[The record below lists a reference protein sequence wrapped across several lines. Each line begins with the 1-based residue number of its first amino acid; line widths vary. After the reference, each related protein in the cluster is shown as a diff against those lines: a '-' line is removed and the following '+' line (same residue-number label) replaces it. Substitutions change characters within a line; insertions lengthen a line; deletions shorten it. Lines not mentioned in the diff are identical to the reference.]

1 MSIIEHYN
9 SRTSPSISLEFFPP
23 KTESGKN
30 NLLERIRRM
39 SIMDPSFITVT
50 WGAGGTTATKTIE
63 LATEISRNYH
73 NIPVCMHL
81 TCTNMEPEL
90 IDKALEECRKA
101 GIRNILALRGDPP
114 IDLEDNM
121 TDSTLI
127 HDGINNNNNRS
138 NLMSDINNDSMDEDI
153 PESLEEP
160 ISFVYASDLVK
171 YIKNKYGNEFCIGV
185 AGYPE
190 GHFDSSGE
198 YDQDPIR
205 DLVYLRQK
213 IDAGADFVI
222 TQLFYDVDKFIEF
235 EAMFRQQ
242 ISKDIPLFPG
252 LMPINSFH
260 LFNRAAKLSHA
271 SIPTRILDRFPPE
284 IQYDDDSVK
293 SIGVEILI
301 EIIEEI
307 YKRTQGRV
315 RCFHFYTLNLEKA
328 IAQIISQSPTLS
340 YILEENETDSI
351 NANDNNY
358 PILYDNDSDDD
369 DDNNNN
375 NIIIKNFNGYDDIA
389 TIKSLDENNLITED
403 DADIMSI
410 DDIESNISLSGDV
423 RKRRRRSS
431 VISVELIRNRVY
443 IHKED
448 DPHITERI
456 PTKKFLISI
465 SKGRGTLGRHAT
477 WDEFPNGR
485 FGDSRSPAYGE
496 IDGYGPTIK
505 VSKKKALELWGQPTN
520 ILDLKNIFIRHLE
533 GSIDAIPWYDQ
544 GLSAETAFIQEELIQ
559 LNERGYLTL
568 ASQPATNG
576 SLSSDKIFGWGP
588 KNGRVYQK
596 AFVEMF
602 VYKQQWENVLKPK
615 LEHYGRLI
623 VSYYVGDSQGN
634 FETNLDPNSSNI
646 VTWGVFP
653 NSPVIQT
660 TRIEEES
667 FKAWRDEAFSIWSEW
682 AKLFPRNTPPNKFLR
697 KVYSDYCLVSIV
709 HHDFIEPDELW
720 EILLD

>member
-1 MSIIEHYN
+1 MSIIEYYN
-9 SRTSPSISLEFFPP
+9 NRSDPSISLEFFPP
-23 KTESGKN
+23 KTKSGKN
-30 NLLERIRRM
+30 ILLERIRRM

-63 LATEISRNYH
+63 LASEISKNYN

-114 IDLEDNM
+114 IDLEDNIIN
-121 TDSTLI
+121 TTSLSDNISNDNRNDLL
-127 HDGINNNNNRS
+127 HDANNNT
-138 NLMSDINNDSMDEDI
+138 MDEDV
-153 PESLEEP
+153 PGSLEVP

-171 YIKNKYGNEFCIGV
+171 YIKYKYGNEFCIGV

-205 DLVYLRQK
+205 DLVYLKQK

-222 TQLFYDVDKFIEF
+222 TQLFYDVDKFLEF
-235 EAMFRQQ
+235 EMMFRQQ
-242 ISKDIPLFPG
+242 VSKNIPLFPG

-271 SIPTRILDRFPPE
+271 TIPTKILDRFPPE
-284 IQYDDDSVK
+284 IRYDDDSVK
-293 SIGVEILI
+293 SIGVDILI

-328 IAQIISQSPTLS
+328 IAQIVSQSPTLS
-340 YILEENETDSI
+340 YILEENGTDGISADDNNYTI
-351 NANDNNY
+351 LCDNNSNDNNV
-358 PILYDNDSDDD
+358 
-369 DDNNNN
+369 
-375 NIIIKNFNGYDDIA
+375 KNFSNYDDTA

-410 DDIESNISLSGDV
+410 DDIESNISLSGDF

-443 IHKED
+443 IHKQDE
-448 DPHITERI
+448 PHITEKI

-465 SKGRGTLGRHAT
+465 SKGKGTLGRHAT

-496 IDGYGPTIK
+496 IDGYGPSIK
-505 VSKKKALELWGQPTN
+505 VSKKKALELWGQPIN

-602 VYKQQWENVLKPK
+602 VYKQQWETVLKPK
-615 LEHYGRLI
+615 LKHYGRRI
-623 VSYYVGDSQGN
+623 VSYYAGDSQGN

-646 VTWGVFP
+646 VTWGIFP

-697 KVYSDYCLVSIV
+697 QVHSDYCLVSIV

-720 EILLD
+720 EILLN

>member
-1 MSIIEHYN
+1 MSIIEYYN
-9 SRTSPSISLEFFPP
+9 SRTDPSISLEFFPP

-30 NLLERIRRM
+30 ILLERIRRM

-63 LATEISRNYH
+63 LASEISKNYS

-114 IDLEDNM
+114 IDLDDNISN
-121 TDSTLI
+121 DNRNDLL
-127 HDGINNNNNRS
+127 HDANNNT
-138 NLMSDINNDSMDEDI
+138 MDEDV
-153 PESLEEP
+153 PGSLEVP
-160 ISFVYASDLVK
+160 TSFIYASDLVK
-171 YIKNKYGNEFCIGV
+171 YIKYKYGNEFCIGV

-205 DLVYLRQK
+205 DLAYLKQK

-222 TQLFYDVDKFIEF
+222 TQLFYDVDKFLEF
-235 EAMFRQQ
+235 EMMFRQQ
-242 ISKDIPLFPG
+242 VSKDIPLFPG

-271 SIPTRILDRFPPE
+271 TIPAKILDRFPPE

-293 SIGVEILI
+293 SIGVDILI

-328 IAQIISQSPTLS
+328 IAQIVSQSPTLS
-340 YILEENETDSI
+340 YILEENETDGIGADDNNYTILCDNDS
-351 NANDNNY
+351 NDNNV
-358 PILYDNDSDDD
+358 
-369 DDNNNN
+369 
-375 NIIIKNFNGYDDIA
+375 KNFSNYDDRA

-403 DADIMSI
+403 DADIISM
-410 DDIESNISLSGDV
+410 DDIESNISLSGDF

-443 IHKED
+443 IHKQDE
-448 DPHITERI
+448 PHITEKI

-465 SKGRGTLGRHAT
+465 SKGKGTLGRHAT

-496 IDGYGPTIK
+496 IDGYGPSIK

-602 VYKQQWENVLKPK
+602 VYKQLWETVLKPK
-615 LEHYGRLI
+615 LKHYGRRI
-623 VSYYVGDSQGN
+623 VSYYAGDSQGN

-646 VTWGVFP
+646 VTWGIFP

-697 KVYSDYCLVSIV
+697 QVHSDYCLVSIV

-720 EILLD
+720 EILLN